1 MGSKVQPYTDM
12 WSLFVLSLLALIL
25 PSHQKTSPREC
36 STIEHCKWAG
46 LCRMND
52 KDCSCIYGY
61 PSSDI
66 PFYCDANLRY
76 VDGLE
81 CRNNQDCSN
90 ALADCVD
97 YGACECNPN
106 IRTKWGGPSKWG
118 GVCTR
123 TKSKTSDYGMDM
135 DTPGPLHPPDYHNKK
150 KTNSADYSNWTG
162 VGATSGP
169 SDYSS
174 SWDGGKAK
182 QRSRSNDY
190 NLSYKYTDKYEADLI
205 KAILKE

>member
-1 MGSKVQPYTDM
+1 MGTDM
-12 WSLFVLSLLALIL
+12 WSLFVLSLLALIV
-25 PSHQKTSPREC
+25 PSRQDKSDPREC

-46 LCRMND
+46 LCGMKD
-52 KDCSCIYGY
+52 TDCSCIYGY
-61 PSSDI
+61 QSSDI
-66 PFYCDANLRY
+66 PFYCNNKLRY

-118 GVCTR
+118 GVCVR
-123 TKSKTSDYGMDM
+123 SKSQVSDYGMDM

-150 KTNSADYSNWTG
+150 NQE
-162 VGATSGP
+162 GP

-174 SWDGGKAK
+174 NWVPDGGKA
-182 QRSRSNDY
+182 SNEDY